1 LEGLEI
7 SEIKLSDVMKDNL
20 TQRFDADYFKKCFLQ
35 DEKILKDIGFARLKS
50 FASIGGGKRLPLGS
64 AFSDVGVPYIRAEDV
79 KGSFVEWDSSPK
91 ISENLHLLLH
101 RYQAKHNDVLLT
113 IVGNSIGDVGIVKFD
128 TKCNLTENCVRV
140 VSKDVLPEYLFCYLK
155 SKFGQ
160 NTIERE
166 RVGTAQPK
174 LAIERIKEFKLPKPS
189 KAFQEKTKNILENSL
204 QFKKESKQLYIK
216 AEALLLKS
224 LGLYHSPLEGESK
237 QSLIASEGGR
247 NLKTNS
253 DFNSLASFS
262 DPSPNAKRSTLPQG
276 EGDGTEIGSRSS
288 NNRDLITLPLREGRF
303 ATQNG
308 EGLSFDVG
316 NPDEANKFSHL
327 SINQKSFKESF
338 RKTGRLDAEYYQPK
352 YEKIIEIVKSYK
364 NGFCKLED
372 LIKNYST
379 GFPYKSES
387 YVDEGLLLI
396 RINNIKK
403 GELDISNATKIP
415 FIDENLSPKD
425 VANENDILISMS
437 GTIGNSCKI
446 PKGVTALV
454 NQRIMRITT
463 KNFDVDV
470 LPLIINSMI
479 GQLQLE
485 RIGTGG
491 VQTNISAG
499 DIKEI
504 LLPNL
509 YQKTQSQISSLIQE
523 SFALKAKSEKLLEV
537 AKKAVEMAIEDS
549 EEKAIKYL
557 EKTDF

>member
-1 LEGLEI
+1 
-7 SEIKLSDVMKDNL
+7 
-20 TQRFDADYFKKCFLQ
+20 
-35 DEKILKDIGFARLKS
+35 
-50 FASIGGGKRLPLGS
+50 
-64 AFSDVGVPYIRAEDV
+64 
-79 KGSFVEWDSSPK
+79 
-91 ISENLHLLLH
+91 
-101 RYQAKHNDVLLT
+101 
-113 IVGNSIGDVGIVKFD
+113 
-128 TKCNLTENCVRV
+128 
-140 VSKDVLPEYLFCYLK
+140 
-155 SKFGQ
+155 
-160 NTIERE
+160 
-166 RVGTAQPK
+166 
-174 LAIERIKEFKLPKPS
+174 
-189 KAFQEKTKNILENSL
+189 
-204 QFKKESKQLYIK
+204 
-216 AEALLLKS
+216 
-224 LGLYHSPLEGESK
+224 
-237 QSLIASEGGR
+237 LIASEGGR

>member
-1 LEGLEI
+1 MLEGLEI

-35 DEKILKDIGFARLKS
+35 DEKILNDIGFARLKS

-64 AFSDVGVPYIRAEDV
+64 TFSDVGVPYIRAEDV

-174 LAIERIKEFKLPKPS
+174 LAIERIREFKLPKAS

-216 AEALLLKS
+216 AEALLLES
-224 LGLYHSPLEGESK
+224 LGLENFSPSNK
-237 QSLIASEGGR
+237 
-247 NLKTNS
+247 NTN
-253 DFNSLASFS
+253 
-262 DPSPNAKRSTLPQG
+262 
-276 EGDGTEIGSRSS
+276 I
-288 NNRDLITLPLREGRF
+288 
-303 ATQNG
+303 
-308 EGLSFDVG
+308 
-316 NPDEANKFSHL
+316 
-327 SINQKSFKESF
+327 KSFKDSF
-338 RKTGRLDAEYYQPK
+338 QATSRLDAEYYQPK
-352 YEKIIEIVKSYK
+352 YEEINSHLKNHP
-364 NGFCKLED
+364 NGFLPLGDLAETIRGIFVSEELYQDEGKIAYIRGADISSNKLEKDKLVYVDSFNDYNNKEKCQEGDIAFSLIGSVGTASIINKD
-372 LIKNYST
+372 LVGSLVSNNLGIIRVKDLSKIQPLVLHLFLTHKRVGGELFAQQEMRTAQPKISDKNIH
-379 GFPYKSES
+379 GFP
-387 YVDEGLLLI
+387 I
-396 RINNIKK
+396 
-403 GELDISNATKIP
+403 
-415 FIDENLSPKD
+415 
-425 VANENDILISMS
+425 
-437 GTIGNSCKI
+437 
-446 PKGVTALV
+446 
-454 NQRIMRITT
+454 
-463 KNFDVDV
+463 
-470 LPLIINSMI
+470 PLI
-479 GQLQLE
+479 
-485 RIGTGG
+485 
-491 VQTNISAG
+491 
-499 DIKEI
+499 D
-504 LLPNL
+504 P
-509 YQKTQSQISSLIQE
+509 KTQSQISSLIQE
-523 SFALKAKSEKLLEV
+523 SFTLKSKSEKLLEV